1 MYTRYFRKKD
11 PFCKPE
17 SIEWIEMSGRE
28 YYCFVSN
35 PQNTGRY
42 FMNMG
47 DVVLECTEVEYKKYK
62 AEDDYSSYILKQET
76 GWITQSLEDVAAE
89 NNVCREE
96 LVADETQDVESEAI
110 RRVEISAL
118 RTALSLLD
126 LNSCALFFHRPQ
138 DGTGTGR
145 GCRRVTKRDSQAK
158 RKNSK
163 NFESIG
169 CQNSKKFA
177 IDKV

>member
-35 PQNTGRY
+35 PKNIGRY

-47 DVVLECTEVEYKKYK
+47 DVVLECTEAEYKKYK
-62 AEDDYSSYILKQET
+62 AEDDHSSYILEQEA
-76 GWITQSLEDVAAE
+76 GWITQSLEDAAKE
-89 NNVCREE
+89 ANVCREE

-110 RRVEISAL
+110 RRIELAALRSAL
-118 RTALSLLD
+118 SQLD
-126 LNSCALFFHRPQ
+126 LNSYQLIRALYSSTDRK
-138 DGTGTGR
+138 TER
-145 GCRRVTKRDSQAK
+145 ELAEAAAVSQ
-158 RKNSK
+158 N
-163 NFESIG
+163 
-169 CQNSKKFA
+169 A
-177 IDKV
+177 IHKQKEKILKILVVKIQKSSQ

>member
-1 MYTRYFRKKD
+1 
-11 PFCKPE
+11 
-17 SIEWIEMSGRE
+17 
-28 YYCFVSN
+28 
-35 PQNTGRY
+35 
-42 FMNMG
+42 MNMG

-62 AEDDYSSYILKQET
+62 AEDDHSSYILKQET

-126 LNSCALFFHRPQ
+126 LNSYQLLCALYSSTDRK
-138 DGTGTGR
+138 TER
-145 GCRRVTKRDSQAK
+145 ELAEAAAVSQ
-158 RKNSK
+158 N
-163 NFESIG
+163 
-169 CQNSKKFA
+169 A
-177 IDKV
+177 IHKQKEKILKTLKVLVVKIQKSSQ